1 MTNIIDFIEEAT
13 QNYSSC
19 LIVSIYNKCS
29 TVVIAIIYLMVKYKW
44 TLMRSLEYM
53 NARKR
58 NFEITKSIIKDL
70 KNLEKSILFDL

>member
-1 MTNIIDFIEEAT
+1 
-13 QNYSSC
+13 
-19 LIVSIYNKCS
+19 
-29 TVVIAIIYLMVKYKW
+29 MVKYKW